1 MPTIIYNSK
10 TVKKFYGTNSRSF
23 VEVFHI
29 DKKGRHHRFGGPS
42 YIRYDPFTR
51 VVELAEWNR
60 HGVNHRVGGPA
71 VICAS
76 LKEWWYKGKR
86 HRVDGPATE
95 WDNGKRSWFIM
106 GVEYSTEGEWFSN
119 LNKEEQVNYLFKIK
133 E

>member
-1 MPTIIYNSK
+1 MPTIIYGSK
-10 TVKKFYGTNSRSF
+10 TIKKFYGGHGKAF
-23 VEVFHI
+23 VEIYFL
-29 DKKGRHHRFGGPS
+29 DSKGRYHRVGGPS
-42 YIRYDPFTR
+42 YVRYDPFTR
-51 VVELAEWNR
+51 AVLVAEWNR
-60 HGVNHRVGGPA
+60 HGVTHRVGGPA

-106 GVEYSTEGEWFSN
+106 GVEYSTEEEWFSI
-119 LNKEEQVNYLFKIK
+119 LSKKEQVNYLFKIK